1 MKRLASKF
9 IVPIDSLKETGWS
22 TILLFSILYC
32 LYVTFINL
40 VVFKSNILHPISNV
54 TGGLINQTLTV
65 NIVSVLIF
73 VFIIILKHGRLSLFD
88 IGFKKNRLLSAIAAI
103 FILWIFMQ
111 LLNILVGLIISGK
124 PIISYDW
131 SKYGAL
137 RMFGSI
143 IGQLFGNA
151 LFEEIAFRGFLL
163 IQICKKLRGT
173 KRELF
178 TGVAVSQLLFA
189 LIHIPNRILGG
200 MNTIEILPSLIIV
213 FILGV
218 LFATVYLV
226 TDNIFLSIGIH
237 ALWNTPLLVFDG
249 IPSMLV
255 ILIATIILLIIW
267 DRTFGKYSSK
277 SNSPSN
283 NLNCLYEVEK

>member
-1 MKRLASKF
+1 MKRLASKL
-9 IVPIDSLKETGWS
+9 IVPIDSLKETSWS
-22 TILLFSILYC
+22 TILLFSVLYC
-32 LYVTFINL
+32 VYVTFINL
-40 VVFKSNILHPISNV
+40 VVFKSNILQPISKL
-54 TGGLINQTLTV
+54 TLGLINQTLTV

-73 VFIIILKHGRLSLFD
+73 VFIIILKCGRLSLFD
-88 IGFKKNRLLSAIAAI
+88 IGFKKNRLLSTIAAI

-111 LLNILVGLIISGK
+111 LLNIIVGLIISGK
-124 PIISYDW
+124 PIINNDW

-137 RMFGSI
+137 KMFGSI
-143 IGQLFGNA
+143 IAQLFGNA
-151 LFEEIAFRGFLL
+151 LFEELAFRGFLL
-163 IQICKKLRGT
+163 VQICKKLRGT
-173 KRELF
+173 KGDLF
-178 TGVAVSQLLFA
+178 TGLAVSQLLFA

-200 MNTIEILPSLIIV
+200 MSIFEILPSLIIV
-213 FILGV
+213 FILGL

-249 IPSMLV
+249 LPSMLV

-267 DRTFGKYSSK
+267 DKTFGKFSSK

-283 NLNCLYEVEK
+283 NLNCKI